1 MTSGGSNN
9 LEDISDYLTDVL
21 DDLGDTAPTTSL
33 ENAAGGSENN
43 PDGGGA
49 STADEH
55 PTGSSWDDPNDILA
69 TETAG
74 TASLTVETDSTT
86 RTTFTSQTTPTT
98 ITSVSTN
105 YTQSDNDNDD
115 GGGGGMSNST
125 KIAIAVPVAIVGA
138 AIIAAILF
146 FLLRR
151 RRRQRNL
158 ESQPVITTRQMENS
172 SSVFLPQQQP
182 QIQPVPVPA
191 AAPITRRPVPEG
203 PYVEPVEPASAET
216 NIITAGAARD
226 LEWRTSEERGGR
238 PRSPFDH
245 PRDND
250 DNLSIVSGISDR
262 EAMMRARPPRDDDM
276 SSVSSFE
283 DEPQPSTTNRGG

>member
-1 MTSGGSNN
+1 MTSGDFNN
-9 LEDISDYLTDVL
+9 PEDLFDHFPDGL
-21 DDLGDTAPTTSL
+21 DDFGDTTITTSL

-43 PDGGGA
+43 PDDGGA
-49 STADEH
+49 STADELSTGTSSDDSAEPDF
-55 PTGSSWDDPNDILA
+55 PTP
-69 TETAG
+69 
-74 TASLTVETDSTT
+74 
-86 RTTFTSQTTPTT
+86 TTFTP
-98 ITSVSTN
+98 VSTN
-105 YTQSDNDNDD
+105 HTQSDNDNDD

-158 ESQPVITTRQMENS
+158 ESQPVITTRQMDNS

-216 NIITAGAARD
+216 NIIAAGAARD

-238 PRSPFDH
+238 PCSPFDH

-276 SSVSSFE
+276 SSVSSFG
-283 DEPQPSTTNRGG
+283 DEPRPSTTNRGG

>member
-1 MTSGGSNN
+1 M
-9 LEDISDYLTDVL
+9 D
-21 DDLGDTAPTTSL
+21 
-33 ENAAGGSENN
+33 
-43 PDGGGA
+43 
-49 STADEH
+49 
-55 PTGSSWDDPNDILA
+55 
-69 TETAG
+69 
-74 TASLTVETDSTT
+74 
-86 RTTFTSQTTPTT
+86 
-98 ITSVSTN
+98 
-105 YTQSDNDNDD
+105 
-115 GGGGGMSNST
+115 
-125 KIAIAVPVAIVGA
+125 
-138 AIIAAILF
+138 
-146 FLLRR
+146 
-151 RRRQRNL
+151 
-158 ESQPVITTRQMENS
+158 NS

-216 NIITAGAARD
+216 NIVAAGAARD

-238 PRSPFDH
+238 PRSPFDR

-283 DEPQPSTTNRGG
+283 DEEPRPSTTNRGG